1 MIKYLTEQR
10 ITSTWCKEAASG
22 GLGWIY
28 LEKNMIPD
36 LPIIELIEMVERHN
50 SFITINYGFY
60 FGISHSRGC
69 Y

>member
-36 LPIIELIEMVERHN
+36 I
-50 SFITINYGFY
+50 FQ
-60 FGISHSRGC
+60 
-69 Y
+69 